1 VNRSPAHSF
10 GGGVVGRPGGAVG
23 FPVRLVDVEGPGSE
37 GSVVVGGGCTP
48 PGDVVATGVVVV
60 GRVVVVVVEGDV
72 AAVVVEVSGV
82 AVEVR
87 SPVEPVGGVVGGAD
101 RGSTSSTASA
111 TAARTDSTA
120 RARAGVRMRRAA
132 ACLPAT
138 DASGGR
144 GWDDAMRHRRAP
156 AARTS
161 LAVRMTVM
169 LSQPS
174 GSH

>member
-1 VNRSPAHSF
+1 
-10 GGGVVGRPGGAVG
+10 
-23 FPVRLVDVEGPGSE
+23 LVDVEGPGSE

-48 PGDVVATGVVVV
+48 PGDVVTTGVVVV
-60 GRVVVVVVEGDV
+60 GRVVVVVEGYV

-87 SPVEPVGGVVGGAD
+87 SPVEPVGGVVGGPD
-101 RGSTSSTASA
+101 RGSTSSTTSA

-138 DASGGR
+138 DASGAGD
-144 GWDDAMRHRRAP
+144 GTTPCGTAGPLQPGP
-156 AARTS
+156 A
-161 LAVRMTVM
+161 
-169 LSQPS
+169 
-174 GSH
+174 